1 MTGQYSII
9 SCRLLTLRIFGPTKE
24 NQIWRIKTNEEL
36 DNPIKHKTI
45 VNHIKAQRLSWFGHI
60 QRMPDTRTVKKIFKL
75 NPLTKRS
82 QGRPKYRWEDNIK
95 QDICQMKVKNWMTFV
110 QDRGK
115 WKDIIEKAI
124 TFNH

>member
-1 MTGQYSII
+1 M
-9 SCRLLTLRIFGPTKE
+9 KE

-36 DNPIKHKTI
+36 DKLIKHKNI
-45 VNHIKAQRLSWFGHI
+45 VSHIKAQRLRWFGHV
-60 QRMPDTRTVKKIFKL
+60 QRMPDTRTVKKIFKW

-82 QGRPKYRWEDNIK
+82 QGRPKYRWEHSVK
-95 QDICQMKVKNWMTFV
+95 QDICQMRVKDWITCV

-115 WKDIIEKAI
+115 WKYVVEKAI